1 MGHRS
6 KNPAFSMVRKI
17 AEDGRVT
24 PQPNRIPHP
33 SRCIGCFPRSRTT
46 PRQPEAPPSH
56 KRERHEPGPPS
67 AAFSYPSQTVIHR
80 DKISAHDPVPQPRP
94 KSPPTRQT
102 PPQPHGSR
110 CMRSSRAKHTDRPLG
125 IEPDNRTTRAPNAP
139 AVHVPFHT
147 PPPIPR
153 QSETG
158 ARAARLL
165 GAQGAAG
172 AVAATDGALARR
184 RSPAV
189 ARARRPHH
197 GHLPSSSS
205 CSSV

>member
-94 KSPPTRQT
+94 KSPPHQTNPATATRLT
-102 PPQPHGSR
+102 VHEVFARKTYRPPPRHRTGQPNHPSPQ
-110 CMRSSRAKHTDRPLG
+110 RACCSCPV
-125 IEPDNRTTRAPNAP
+125 PYPAPNPAP
-139 AVHVPFHT
+139 IRNRRAGRSAV
-147 PPPIPR
+147 
-153 QSETG
+153 G
-158 ARAARLL
+158 
-165 GAQGAAG
+165 G
-172 AVAATDGALARR
+172 ARR
-184 RSPAV
+184 RRSG
-189 ARARRPHH
+189 RRDRIVCHTDEQDER
-197 GHLPSSSS
+197 
-205 CSSV
+205 